1 MFVSFVQTAIEIWK
15 LYSGATQ
22 RELLVL
28 HIGGMHKRFK
38 CDKYHP
44 WLVPV
49 PVPEIYVFY
58 VGIILYIKQ
67 ECKPQTFVMSVIITQ
82 TY

>member
-28 HIGGMHKRFK
+28 HIAGMHQRFK
-38 CDKYHP
+38 CDKYQP

-49 PVPEIYVFY
+49 TEIYAIYFS
-58 VGIILYIKQ
+58 IIMQIRQ
-67 ECKPQTFVMSVIITQ
+67 ECKPQTLVLFVFIRQ

>member
-15 LYSGATQ
+15 LYSGATE

-28 HIGGMHKRFK
+28 HIAGMHQWLKG
-38 CDKYHP
+38 DKYHP

-49 PVPEIYVFY
+49 PEIYAFY
-58 VGIILYIKQ
+58 LGII
-67 ECKPQTFVMSVIITQ
+67 M
-82 TY
+82 

>member
-15 LYSGATQ
+15 LYIGATE

-28 HIGGMHKRFK
+28 HIAGMHKRFK

-49 PVPEIYVFY
+49 PEIYALY
-58 VGIILYIKQ
+58 LRIIMEIRQ
-67 ECKPQTFVMSVIITQ
+67 ECKPQIFVMSVIIRQ

>member
-28 HIGGMHKRFK
+28 NIAGMHQRYK
-38 CDKYHP
+38 CDKFQP
-44 WLVPV
+44 WLVHM
-49 PVPEIYVFY
+49 PEIYAIY
-58 VGIILYIKQ
+58 LSII
-67 ECKPQTFVMSVIITQ
+67 M
-82 TY
+82 

>member
-15 LYSGATQ
+15 LYSSATQ

-28 HIGGMHKRFK
+28 HIAGMHKRFK
-38 CDKYHP
+38 GDKYQL

-49 PVPEIYVFY
+49 SGIYAFCLGITMEIRE
-58 VGIILYIKQ
+58 
-67 ECKPQTFVMSVIITQ
+67 ECKPQSFVMSVTIRQ